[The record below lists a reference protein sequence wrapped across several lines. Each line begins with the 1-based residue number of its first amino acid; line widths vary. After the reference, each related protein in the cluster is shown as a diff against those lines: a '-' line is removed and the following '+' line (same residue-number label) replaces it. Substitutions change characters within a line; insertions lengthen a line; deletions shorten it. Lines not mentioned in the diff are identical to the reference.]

1 MFFCRVLLVHSLTP
15 QNYPLFDRMSERVQT
30 ANECDFVHVM
40 WCDGWVLK
48 AGGDRVLDRCNNNI
62 LHVAMLQGMYQND
75 FLGLS
80 FKNFVL
86 HGVSTGP
93 PISGEYVVE
102 QLYQIETGR
111 GKWAD
116 LGVVLGMVVGYRLI
130 FFAMIKA
137 TENMGPRLRSFLRN
151 PLQFSTCCLLFCR
164 PAGPAEQNT
173 VRPLST
179 QPSPQSSPMHETVP
193 LRHQHGSIRHPQH
206 HHISTHFT
214 S

>member
-1 MFFCRVLLVHSLTP
+1 MSCGVNDWFGSESKQAGVT
-15 QNYPLFDRMSERVQT
+15 NYMHP
-30 ANECDFVHVM
+30 
-40 WCDGWVLK
+40 
-48 AGGDRVLDRCNNNI
+48 
-62 LHVAMLQGMYQND
+62 VAMLQGMYQND

-102 QLYQIETGR
+102 QLYQIETAR
-111 GKWAD
+111 SKWVD

-137 TENMGPRLRSFLRN
+137 TENMSPRLRSFLRH
-151 PLQFSTCCLLFCR
+151 PLQFSSSCCLIFCR
-164 PAGPAEQNT
+164 PAGLAEQNT

-179 QPSPQSSPMHETVP
+179 QPSPQTSPMHETVP
-193 LRHQHGSIRHPQH
+193 LRHQHGSIRHHQQH